1 MTSEISNRKLQK
13 AVLLEQ
19 IQEDPKSVQL
29 LYELGK
35 TVYQISV
42 LEKEEREKIK
52 NIFDES

>member
-1 MTSEISNRKLQK
+1 MTPEISNRKLQK

-29 LYELGK
+29 LYDLGK
-35 TVYQISV
+35 TVYQIFV
-42 LEKEEREKIK
+42 LEKEEREKTK